1 MFRFKL
7 VAKSFTLLDDFLNV
21 SLQKMSTL
29 KPNDLT
35 KLTVLVMWLIEI
47 YLNEL
52 GSLRDFG
59 KQSTSE
65 YNNLREQFLQ
75 FMSQPLVKVSQF
87 FDRIIIY
94 TTPDMS

>member
-1 MFRFKL
+1 
-7 VAKSFTLLDDFLNV
+7 
-21 SLQKMSTL
+21 MSTL

-75 FMSQPLVKVSQF
+75 FMSQPLVKVG
-87 FDRIIIY
+87 
-94 TTPDMS
+94 